1 MNHANILIVDDVP
14 ENLRLLT
21 AILKESGHH
30 VRPAASGKI
39 ALQAAAHSLPDLIL
53 LDIKMPEMDGLEV
66 CAQLKAV
73 PALQD
78 IPVIFI
84 SALHETEDKLK
95 AFHAGGVD
103 YVTKPFQA
111 EEVQARVHTHLELR
125 RQKIQLQEN
134 LLKLQKLEEL
144 RDNLTHMIVHDMRSP
159 LMSLD
164 GYLDM
169 LQMFDQEC
177 LSAKAKEY
185 VAHARTNANRVI
197 HMADEMLTVSKL
209 EEGNIELQLVAC
221 DLAEMLREVVGNY
234 EIVRGRKSIQ
244 YILRPG
250 HFTVSVDRN
259 LIGRVL
265 QNLMDNAMKF
275 SPDDGVIKVAVAD
288 QDKLVRVEVSDQ
300 GIGIPRN
307 QQDLIFEKFKQ
318 LERQSGRSGVGLGLA
333 FCKLAVEAHGG
344 HIGVES
350 ETGKGSTFWFTLQR
364 DRVGKTFSSRS
375 LNGRPAAG

>member
-1 MNHANILIVDDVP
+1 M
-14 ENLRLLT
+14 
-21 AILKESGHH
+21 
-30 VRPAASGKI
+30 RPAASGKI

-73 PALQD
+73 PALHD

-169 LQMFDQEC
+169 LQMFDQAG

-185 VAHARTNANRVI
+185 VAHARINANRVI

-244 YILRPG
+244 FVLHPG
-250 HFTVSVDRN
+250 HFTVSVDRE

-275 SPDDGVIKVAVAD
+275 SPDDGVIKVAITD
-288 QDKLVRVEVSDQ
+288 QDKLVRVEVADQ
-300 GIGIPRN
+300 GSGIPRG
-307 QQDLIFEKFKQ
+307 QQGLIFEKFKQ

-344 HIGVES
+344 RIGVES

-364 DRVGKTFSSRS
+364 DRAEKPVSSRC
-375 LNGRPAAG
+375 